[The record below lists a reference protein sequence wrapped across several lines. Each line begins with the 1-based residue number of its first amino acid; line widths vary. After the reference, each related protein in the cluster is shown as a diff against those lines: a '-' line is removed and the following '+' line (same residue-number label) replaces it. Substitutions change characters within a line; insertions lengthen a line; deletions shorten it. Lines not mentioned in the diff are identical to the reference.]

1 MATDYST
8 TANMKYYFITYQ
20 ATNNS
25 GSISKWNQVIDT
37 SPMEFIK
44 KIEAAE
50 EGATPYRNYRS
61 FVVINTCE
69 ISVDD
74 FNKYEDEF

>member
-1 MATDYST
+1 
-8 TANMKYYFITYQ
+8 MKYYFITYQ
-20 ATNNS
+20 ATNS
-25 GSISKWNQVIDT
+25 QGSISKWNQVTDK

-44 KIEAAE
+44 QVEEAE
-50 EGATPYRNYRS
+50 DQGTPFRRYFG

-69 ISVDD
+69 ISVED

>member
-1 MATDYST
+1 MNSKR
-8 TANMKYYFITYQ
+8 MKYYFITYQ
-20 ATNNS
+20 ATNS
-25 GSISKWNQVIDT
+25 QGSISKWNQVIDT

-44 KIEAAE
+44 KVEKVE
-50 EGATPYRNYRS
+50 DQGTPYKRYFG

-74 FNKYEDEF
+74 FDKYKDEF

>member
-1 MATDYST
+1 
-8 TANMKYYFITYQ
+8 MKYYFITYQ
-20 ATNNS
+20 ATNS
-25 GSISKWNQVIDT
+25 QGSISKWNQVTDK

-44 KIEAAE
+44 QVEAAE
-50 EGATPYRNYRS
+50 DQRTPFRRYFG

-69 ISVDD
+69 ISVED

>member
-1 MATDYST
+1 M
-8 TANMKYYFITYQ
+8 MKYYFITYQ
-20 ATNNS
+20 ATNS
-25 GSISKWNQVIDT
+25 QGSISKWNQVTDK

-44 KIEAAE
+44 EVEKGEDQ
-50 EGATPYRNYRS
+50 GTPFRRYFG

-69 ISVDD
+69 ISAED

>member
-1 MATDYST
+1 
-8 TANMKYYFITYQ
+8 MKYYFITYQ
-20 ATNNS
+20 ATNS
-25 GSISKWNQVIDT
+25 QGSISKWNQVTDK

-50 EGATPYRNYRS
+50 DQGTPYKRYFG

-69 ISVDD
+69 ISVED

>member
-1 MATDYST
+1 
-8 TANMKYYFITYQ
+8 MKYYFITYQ
-20 ATNNS
+20 ATNS
-25 GSISKWNQVIDT
+25 QGSISKWNQVIDT

-44 KIEAAE
+44 KVEKVE
-50 EGATPYRNYRS
+50 DQGTPYKRYFG

-74 FNKYEDEF
+74 FDKYKDEF